1 MSEPF
6 VQLTYAS
13 EANFSS
19 NQRGGVETEVAR
31 ILLQSRRNNP
41 KDRLGGVLHYG
52 NGYFF
57 QCLEGERDKVTAAYE
72 RIATDP
78 RHTRV
83 QMLGMNTVQRRRF
96 TDWSMKYVALDSDI
110 QALLAQ
116 HNLKAFD
123 PYAFNS
129 EVIDQLIDLFA
140 GASDDERYAPANPGY
155 TKTKP
160 SWWARLLGKG

>member
-1 MSEPF
+1 MSEPL

-13 EANFSS
+13 QANFTS
-19 NQRGGVETEVAR
+19 NKQGGVEAEVAR

-41 KDRLGGVLHYG
+41 KQQLGGVLHFG

-57 QCLEGERDKVTAAYE
+57 QCLEGERGTVTAAYE
-72 RIATDP
+72 RIAKDP

-83 QMLGMNTVQRRRF
+83 QMLELNTVQKRRF
-96 TDWSMKYVALDSDI
+96 QDWSMKYVALDSDI
-110 QALLAQ
+110 QALLAK
-116 HNLKAFD
+116 HNLKNFD

-129 EVIDQLIDLFA
+129 ALIEKLIDLFA
-140 GASDDERYAPANPGY
+140 GAADHEGYAPANPGY
-155 TKTKP
+155 AKAKP